1 MLCVLPGA
9 EARLRNPCESVFIRG
24 PDRSGRGGPAPG
36 SVGIGPAKRRFSGP
50 PPPYARGNIVRMKG
64 ADFESIH
71 NHYERA
77 VFEEVLAQAAVRA
90 VEARLLADIAC
101 VALNQLPPR
110 YIRHDVDFN
119 FYLTSAEREQNA
131 QLVRDA
137 VSYAFD
143 FVVART
149 RMKLP
154 RNGPQ
159 TAVVTR
165 VARRLVARSRAGR

>member
-1 MLCVLPGA
+1 MEL
-9 EARLRNPCESVFIRG
+9 I
-24 PDRSGRGGPAPG
+24 
-36 SVGIGPAKRRFSGP
+36 
-50 PPPYARGNIVRMKG
+50 
-64 ADFESIH
+64 DFESIH
-71 NHYERA
+71 NHHERA
-77 VFEEVLAQAAVRA
+77 VLDEVIAQAKIRPS

-119 FYLTSAEREQNA
+119 FYLSAAEREHNEQ
-131 QLVRDA
+131 QVRDSVA
-137 VSYAFD
+137 YAFD

-165 VARRLVARSRAGR
+165 VARRLVARQRTSGKS

>member
-1 MLCVLPGA
+1 MDVT
-9 EARLRNPCESVFIRG
+9 
-24 PDRSGRGGPAPG
+24 
-36 SVGIGPAKRRFSGP
+36 
-50 PPPYARGNIVRMKG
+50 
-64 ADFESIH
+64 DFASIH
-71 NHYERA
+71 NHHERA
-77 VFEEVLAQAAVRA
+77 VLDEVQTQSKLRPS

-101 VALNQLPPR
+101 VALNQLAPR

-119 FYLTSAEREQNA
+119 FYLSAAEREHNEQ
-131 QLVRDA
+131 QVRDA
-137 VSYAFD
+137 VAYAFD

-165 VARRLVARSRAGR
+165 VARRLVTRQRTSGRS

>member
-1 MLCVLPGA
+1 VTRAASVRLGAGARSRAVESGLRSPGFSA
-9 EARLRNPCESVFIRG
+9 CRAHARAA
-24 PDRSGRGGPAPG
+24 RSGAM
-36 SVGIGPAKRRFSGP
+36 S
-50 PPPYARGNIVRMKG
+50 
-64 ADFESIH
+64 DFESIH

-77 VFEEVLAQAAVRA
+77 VFEEVLAQAARRR

-119 FYLTSAEREQNA
+119 FYLTAAERQHNA

-149 RMKLP
+149 RMRLP

-159 TAVVTR
+159 TATLTR
-165 VARRLVARSRAGR
+165 VARRLVARGRAGG

>member
-1 MLCVLPGA
+1 MVGKT
-9 EARLRNPCESVFIRG
+9 RI
-24 PDRSGRGGPAPG
+24 APT
-36 SVGIGPAKRRFSGP
+36 RRDQT
-50 PPPYARGNIVRMKG
+50 MTE
-64 ADFESIH
+64 ADFASIH
-71 NHYERA
+71 NHHERA
-77 VFEEVLAQAAVRA
+77 VFDEVRIQAKVRPS

-119 FYLTSAEREQNA
+119 FYLTAAEREHNE

-137 VSYAFD
+137 VAYAFD
-143 FVVART
+143 FVVARA
-149 RMKLP
+149 RMMLP

-165 VARRLVARSRAGR
+165 VARRLVTRQRSGRN

>member
-1 MLCVLPGA
+1 MDA
-9 EARLRNPCESVFIRG
+9 T
-24 PDRSGRGGPAPG
+24 
-36 SVGIGPAKRRFSGP
+36 
-50 PPPYARGNIVRMKG
+50 
-64 ADFESIH
+64 DFASIH
-71 NHYERA
+71 NHHERA
-77 VFEEVLAQAAVRA
+77 VLDEVLAQAKIRPS

-119 FYLTSAEREQNA
+119 FYLSAAERDHNEQH
-131 QLVRDA
+131 VRDA
-137 VSYAFD
+137 VAYAFD

-165 VARRLVARSRAGR
+165 VARRLVARQRTSGRS

>member
-1 MLCVLPGA
+1 M
-9 EARLRNPCESVFIRG
+9 R
-24 PDRSGRGGPAPG
+24 D
-36 SVGIGPAKRRFSGP
+36 
-50 PPPYARGNIVRMKG
+50 

-71 NHYERA
+71 NHNEQA
-77 VFEEVLAQAAVRA
+77 VFEEVLRQAAARR
-90 VEARLLADIAC
+90 VEPGLLADIAC

-119 FYLTSAEREQNA
+119 FYLTAAEREHNA
-131 QLVRDA
+131 QMVRDA

-159 TAVVTR
+159 TPIVTR
-165 VARRLVARSRAGR
+165 VARRLAERARRRTA